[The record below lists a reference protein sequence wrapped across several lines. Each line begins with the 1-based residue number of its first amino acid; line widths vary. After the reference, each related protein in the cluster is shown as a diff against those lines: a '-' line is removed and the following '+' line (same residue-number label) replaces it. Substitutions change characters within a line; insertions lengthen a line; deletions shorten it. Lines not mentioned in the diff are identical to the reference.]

1 MTRGKIATVLFEYF
15 FGDVAQLEEHHN
27 GIVGVVGSNP
37 IISTKKA
44 RQNKFLPGGV
54 MVAQVILVHL
64 VGVRISAGE
73 RRRKREY
80 RPIEI

>member
-1 MTRGKIATVLFEYF
+1 MLVEYF
-15 FGDVAQLEEHHN
+15 LGDVAQLEEHHN

-73 RRRKREY
+73 GRRKREY

>member
-1 MTRGKIATVLFEYF
+1 MWFEYF

-37 IISTKKA
+37 IISTKNSI
-44 RQNKFLPGGV
+44 QFLPGGV

-73 RRRKREY
+73 CYQRFGCRKKF
-80 RPIEI
+80 